1 VIRTNRCRIA
11 ALLGCMTMLTACASS
26 TQSSTGTS
34 TSASGLSSAQLAYL
48 QAQLKKYEAIPTFV
62 PPGPAFNAA
71 AAKGKLIVDIPF
83 SSSIPFLTGIDTAM
97 EQVAKLAGI
106 RWVEYAN
113 QGEPSQWI
121 QGIDTAIA
129 EHANLVILGGAPS
142 PYQLQ
147 PQLKALIKAESA
159 RCGQHFV
166 SERWLGGTLTN
177 YQTIRSRLNRLEE
190 IETLEASPEYALHS
204 KKMISSL
211 NREKR
216 KLLRNLEG
224 IRKMNRLPA
233 AVLIVDPRREHIA
246 LSECYKMGIPSVC
259 VIDTDS
265 DPSQVDILI
274 PGNDDAFRSVQVL
287 MTRLVDAIKKGKAKF
302 DAQRGVTAKGGAPSP
317 APVEAAA
324 TPAAAPA
331 AEGQP
336 GTAGA

>member
-1 VIRTNRCRIA
+1 VSLVTLEELVDAGVHFGHRCSRWNPKMEPFIHGKRNSIHIIDLRETVKGLIRATHFLEKIVA
-11 ALLGCMTMLTACASS
+11 AGN
-26 TQSSTGTS
+26 
-34 TSASGLSSAQLAYL
+34 
-48 QAQLKKYEAIPTFV
+48 EV
-62 PPGPAFNAA
+62 
-71 AAKGKLIVDIPF
+71 LIVG
-83 SSSIPFLTGIDTAM
+83 T
-97 EQVAKLAGI
+97 K
-106 RWVEYAN
+106 
-113 QGEPSQWI
+113 
-121 QGIDTAIA
+121 
-129 EHANLVILGGAPS
+129 
-142 PYQLQ
+142 